1 MTRPAS
7 YSRVWAEDA
16 TSDQMGGET
25 TTADQG
31 VIEQGWVGSAS
42 AEPPTAR
49 MQNYWQARV
58 DMGLQEIEQQGFL
71 SWRSDVPYKKASL
84 VYYAGYLFQANSA
97 NTNITPQGASD
108 NNTWSLIQPGN
119 WPTTPDSF
127 TGILPVAKGGTGANN
142 KSDAL
147 SNLGGAP
154 LLSPALAGNPTAPTP
169 AVGDS
174 DTSIATTAFVQAAM
188 AAFGI
193 GTSDMTDLQ
202 NTDANTVV
210 AGGFYQMGAGTTN
223 IPAGFNS
230 GVLIVATNASTYSQ
244 QLFMPQ
250 ATNRLFQRASNNG
263 SFSAWREIAGLD
275 SPTLT
280 GTPAAPTAAAGTS
293 TTQIASTAFVQVASA
308 AISPGRLLNVQVF
321 RSSGTYTPSAG
332 VNSIIVEVQAG
343 GGGGGAAAATSSG
356 GYSAGCGGGGGGY
369 AKSRITSPAVT
380 AITVGSG
387 GAGGANGVS
396 QPGSNGGGSAF
407 GSLITASGGGG
418 GSGLPN
424 GNGAPL
430 QLNGAAGGLGSSGNI
445 ANSYGGVG
453 GAVQAMNTTNVLSG
467 GGGASQLSPGGP
479 QVAGAAAGQAGTYGS
494 GGSGANATS
503 VTGPFAGG
511 NGGVGAVIVWE
522 YA

>member
-1 MTRPAS
+1 
-7 YSRVWAEDA
+7 
-16 TSDQMGGET
+16 
-25 TTADQG
+25 
-31 VIEQGWVGSAS
+31 
-42 AEPPTAR
+42 
-49 MQNYWQARV
+49 MQNYWQIRV

-108 NNTWSLIQPGN
+108 NNIWSLIQPGN

-169 AVGDS
+169 AVGDN

-188 AAFGI
+188 ASFGI

-202 NTDANTVV
+202 NIDANTVV
-210 AGGFYQMGAGTTN
+210 AGGFYQMGTGTTN

-263 SFSAWREIAGLD
+263 AFSAWREIAGLD

-280 GTPAAPTAAAGTS
+280 GTPAAPTAAAGTN

-321 RSSGTYTPSAG
+321 RSSGTYTPTAGTTSA
-332 VNSIIVEVQAG
+332 VVEVQGGGGAGGTAGASNTSQYSVGCGAGAGGYAKGRIASPTSTSVTVGIGGTPFATGGAGGTGGASSFAGITASGGQGGSYLPNSASVPIQLNGGSGGTSAGGSILNAVGAPGVASIALNVNNVLGGAGGSSGFSQGGQGGAGTSNPGTAGLFGAG
-343 GGGGGAAAATSSG
+343 GGGGCSTGNPG
-356 GYSAGCGGGGGGY
+356 G
-369 AKSRITSPAVT
+369 PAL
-380 AITVGSG
+380 G
-387 GAGGANGVS
+387 GAGGA
-396 QPGSNGGGSAF
+396 
-407 GSLITASGGGG
+407 
-418 GSGLPN
+418 
-424 GNGAPL
+424 
-430 QLNGAAGGLGSSGNI
+430 
-445 ANSYGGVG
+445 
-453 GAVQAMNTTNVLSG
+453 
-467 GGGASQLSPGGP
+467 
-479 QVAGAAAGQAGTYGS
+479 
-494 GGSGANATS
+494 
-503 VTGPFAGG
+503 
-511 NGGVGAVIVWE
+511 GAVIVWE